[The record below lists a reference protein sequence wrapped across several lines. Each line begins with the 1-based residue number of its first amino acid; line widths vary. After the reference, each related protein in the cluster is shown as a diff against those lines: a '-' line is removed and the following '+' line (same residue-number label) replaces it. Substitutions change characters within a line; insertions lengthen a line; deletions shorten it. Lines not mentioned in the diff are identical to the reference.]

1 MKNLTEFLT
10 NPIFNSLTKYP
21 SIQTF
26 HKMEKGILKDE
37 LTFPANESLEVYMT
51 EKIDGSNI
59 RFIIYNGDYLIGS
72 RKEWIYAKGDRLI
85 SNEQVM
91 YLKNYVEEVLKSY
104 TFKKNILYCIYGE
117 VHGTGIQSWRNYTLS
132 SQSYGFR
139 IFDIWSMEKKDIENL
154 LISMKSKDEVSNW
167 RENNNQPWW
176 NMNEM
181 TKFIINC
188 CGLLEYA
195 PFKLL
200 CSIKRIPTDIEE
212 TYEFMRRFQHTDVN
226 LDRTGKQNAKAEGI
240 VIRTYDRS
248 YIAKLRFE
256 DYEKTFK
263 KRK

>member
-104 TFKKNILYCIYGE
+104 TF
-117 VHGTGIQSWRNYTLS
+117 
-132 SQSYGFR
+132 
-139 IFDIWSMEKKDIENL
+139 
-154 LISMKSKDEVSNW
+154 
-167 RENNNQPWW
+167 NQYRRK
-176 NMNEM
+176 E
-181 TKFIINC
+181 
-188 CGLLEYA
+188 
-195 PFKLL
+195 
-200 CSIKRIPTDIEE
+200 CS
-212 TYEFMRRFQHTDVN
+212 
-226 LDRTGKQNAKAEGI
+226 L
-240 VIRTYDRS
+240 
-248 YIAKLRFE
+248 
-256 DYEKTFK
+256 
-263 KRK
+263 

>member
-1 MKNLTEFLT
+1 
-10 NPIFNSLTKYP
+10 
-21 SIQTF
+21 
-26 HKMEKGILKDE
+26 
-37 LTFPANESLEVYMT
+37 MT

-181 TKFIINC
+181 TTFIINC
-188 CGLLEYA
+188 CGLVEYA

-200 CSIKRIPTDIEE
+200 CSIKSIPTDIEE

-226 LDRTGKQNAKAEGI
+226 LDGTGKQNAKAEGI